1 MPNKDFAGRYLK
13 IGDKVAF
20 VRGGYSRLYSGRV
33 VGFTPKGV
41 RVETL
46 TMVPVKSGWRR
57 APGEIFAVMTE
68 RVVKA
73 GSIDGEE

>member
-1 MPNKDFAGRYLK
+1 MPNKDFAGRDLK

-20 VRGGYSRLYSGRV
+20 VRGGYSHLYLGRV
-33 VGFTPKGV
+33 VGFTPKGI

-46 TMVPVKSGWRR
+46 TIVPVKSGGRR
-57 APGEIFAVMTE
+57 VPGEIFAVMTE
-68 RVVKA
+68 RVVKV